1 MMGETEIRAAIDR
14 RELQLWALG
23 MHSIAFVSDDPGD
36 CAAVVLSHCSD
47 HAAAATIAETILGEA
62 LVRVDTMRFDEP
74 RGTPAWLAAPVSGP
88 RIPHPPRPSREHEQ
102 ALAA

>member
-1 MMGETEIRAAIDR
+1 MTGEAEIRGTIDR
-14 RELQLWALG
+14 HELQLWALG
-23 MHSIAFVSDDPGD
+23 MHSITFVSDDPGD

-47 HAAAATIAETILGEA
+47 HAAAATIADTLLGEA
-62 LVRVDTMRFDEP
+62 LVRVDTMRFDEA

-88 RIPHPPRPSREHEQ
+88 RLPHPPRRRREQEQ